1 MVVMRHLHR
10 SAVQKGGPARQGA
23 SGSLPAG
30 GGLGRRAAGFSMV
43 ELLITLVLIG
53 IVGAI
58 AVPSYRG
65 WVDNSNLKAAA
76 RMVSSDFYDT
86 RARAMGENR
95 TYTVTY
101 SPDPTNTYRIQAP
114 AVAAP
119 ANLAA
124 VDETKTFGEFGG
136 IRLTSVNGGGAAA
149 AMTIQSRGTVTPN
162 GNIVVTN
169 SRNSTG
175 TITLLITGRAHVT
188 YSMQ

>member
-1 MVVMRHLHR
+1 MVVMRQLRR
-10 SAVQKGGPARQGA
+10 STVQKGGSARQGA
-23 SGSLPAG
+23 SGGLPTG

-53 IVGAI
+53 IVMAI

-101 SPDPTNTYRIQAP
+101 SPDPTNTLRIQA
-114 AVAAP
+114 AA
-119 ANLAA
+119 ANGLAA

-136 IRLTSVNGGGAAA
+136 VRLTSVNGGAAA
-149 AMTIQSRGTVTPN
+149 VAMTIQSRGTVTPN

-175 TITLLITGRAHVT
+175 TITLLITGRSHVT